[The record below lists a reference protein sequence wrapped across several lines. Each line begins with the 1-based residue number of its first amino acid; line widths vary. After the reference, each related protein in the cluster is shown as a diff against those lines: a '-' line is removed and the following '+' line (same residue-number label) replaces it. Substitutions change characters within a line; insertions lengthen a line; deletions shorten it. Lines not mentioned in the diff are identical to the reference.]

1 MMKIM
6 VRIRGVTCLEYE
18 EMNQGYNMQGKH
30 DYQSQEGEG
39 SQDDYDSEGEE
50 EEEDREIQQDQR
62 DQE

>member
-50 EEEDREIQQDQR
+50 EEGDREI
-62 DQE
+62 